1 MRISDW
7 SSDVCSSDLVIFL
20 DVAAR
25 HDPIAAKLGQAC
37 HDIDVNI
44 GIAIGPGGVVDAN
57 GRFAT
62 FQNDFAHGDLS
73 IPDMDLAAPANRAGR
88 DAHFGASW
96 NICHRVSP
104 ISEGPVAVL
113 ASPSDWLRA
122 PTPSASVN
130 WLRFSGSRLHR
141 RSEEH

>member
-44 GIAIGPGGVVDAN
+44 GIAIGLGRVVDAN
-57 GRFAT
+57 GRYAT
-62 FQNDFAHGDLS
+62 SQNDITHGDLS
-73 IPDMDLAAPANRAGR
+73 TPDLALAATTNRAGSG
-88 DAHFGASW
+88 AHFGESCK
-96 NICHRVSP
+96 ICHRVSP
-104 ISEGPVAVL
+104 ISDVPVAVL
-113 ASPSDWLRA
+113 ASP
-122 PTPSASVN
+122 
-130 WLRFSGSRLHR
+130 
-141 RSEEH
+141 

>member
-1 MRISDW
+1 MLFRSGRDSGVTVRTFQAIIFR
-7 SSDVCSSDLVIFL
+7 LYRAGVIFL

-88 DAHFGASW
+88 
-96 NICHRVSP
+96 
-104 ISEGPVAVL
+104 
-113 ASPSDWLRA
+113 
-122 PTPSASVN
+122 
-130 WLRFSGSRLHR
+130 
-141 RSEEH
+141 SEEHTSELQSLMRISYAVFCLKKKNTTHTAYN

>member
-1 MRISDW
+1 M
-7 SSDVCSSDLVIFL
+7 
-20 DVAAR
+20 
-25 HDPIAAKLGQAC
+25 GQAC
-37 HDIDVNI
+37 HDNDVNI

-113 ASPSDWLRA
+113 ASPSDK
-122 PTPSASVN
+122 
-130 WLRFSGSRLHR
+130 
-141 RSEEH
+141 SEEHTSELQSLMRTSYSVSCWKKQSIRRLLHNNQYRQQ